1 DLLQARG
8 VHVFG
13 PAAGEQACGDIGPG
27 RMLEATELAQC
38 TADLFPRRILTG
50 TRVTITAGPTREAI
64 DPVRY
69 ISNHSSGK
77 MGFAIAKAARDA
89 GAQVTLISGPVHL
102 PTPDRV
108 KRIDVISALDMH
120 QASMDA
126 LNQTDIFIATAA
138 VADFRVENSH
148 NQKIKKQDN
157 SGPGMTLTL
166 VENPDIVAAV
176 AQHEPKPFTVGFAA
190 ETRDVEN
197 YARQKIERKNLD
209 MIVANDVS
217 RQDIGFNSDQN
228 AVTVIWKSGQQP
240 MALASKTQ
248 IARDLVTLISEH
260 YKNTR

>member
-1 DLLQARG
+1 MYQ
-8 VHVFG
+8 
-13 PAAGEQACGDIGPG
+13 E
-27 RMLEATELAQC
+27 
-38 TADLFPRRILTG
+38 
-50 TRVTITAGPTREAI
+50 
-64 DPVRY
+64 
-69 ISNHSSGK
+69 K
-77 MGFAIAKAARDA
+77 
-89 GAQVTLISGPVHL
+89 
-102 PTPDRV
+102 
-108 KRIDVISALDMH
+108 
-120 QASMDA
+120 
-126 LNQTDIFIATAA
+126 
-138 VADFRVENSH
+138 